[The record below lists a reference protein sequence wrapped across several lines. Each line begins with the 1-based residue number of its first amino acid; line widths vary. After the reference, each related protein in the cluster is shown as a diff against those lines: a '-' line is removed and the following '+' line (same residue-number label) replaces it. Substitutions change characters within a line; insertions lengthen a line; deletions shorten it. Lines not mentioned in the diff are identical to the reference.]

1 MTKSMKNTL
10 KSMLVMAVISIVAV
24 TLLSL
29 ANAFFPKYEAKL
41 DKKTAGL
48 IAQLVD
54 LGVSE
59 STAYSGGYIDM
70 EEIDSEE
77 LKAFNADKGVNE
89 SNSVL
94 AVYNILKGD
103 KTGYRVV
110 ESQAQG
116 YGSNPVIIILT
127 SFDKD
132 CKIESVIV
140 KQQKENPTGEK
151 NIFTEPYFNSFL
163 TYVKGKTTVTSSDI
177 TSATGATNTFSIKG
191 LTDAVSIAAA
201 YVTEKYTDAPPPPPP
216 PAYEEVTDKGLISKL
231 KTVSDSERFTAYVA
245 PSDRKNSVYKIYV
258 GNLGDILVAGKAN
271 GYGGVM
277 GLLVKTDAQGAV
289 DKIVII
295 EENEY
300 LEGIEGGAGKDF
312 DLSSENLTTI
322 LHGMTLESLKATDNV
337 LSGTTGATLVA
348 TGPAIKTA
356 VINALEYYPLA
367 AEYID
372 SVRESENG

>member
-1 MTKSMKNTL
+1 MTKSTKNTL
-10 KSMLVMAVISIVAV
+10 KSMFVMAVISIVAV

-48 IAQLVD
+48 ISQLLD
-54 LGVSE
+54 LGLSDSE
-59 STAYSGGYIDM
+59 AYSGGYIEM

-77 LKAFNADKGVNE
+77 LKTFNTQNGVNE

-94 AVYNILKGD
+94 AVYTILKGE

-116 YGSNPVIIILT
+116 YGSNPVIMILT

-151 NIFTEPYFNSFL
+151 NIFTEPYFDRFL
-163 TYVKGKTTVTSSDI
+163 AYVKGKTAVSSGDI
-177 TSATGATNTFSIKG
+177 LSATGATNSFSING
-191 LTDAVSIAAA
+191 LTNAVGIAAA
-201 YVTEKYTDAPPPPPP
+201 YVAEKYSDAPPPPPP
-216 PAYEEVTDKGLISKL
+216 PAYEAVTSKALLQKL
-231 KTVSDSERFTAYVA
+231 KTVSDSESFTAYVA

-258 GNLGDILVAGKAN
+258 GNLGDILVAGRSN
-271 GYGGVM
+271 GYGGGVM
-277 GLLVKTDAQGAV
+277 GLLVKQDAQGAV
-289 DKIVII
+289 DKVVII

-300 LEGIEGGAGKDF
+300 LEGIEGTPGKDF
-312 DLSSENLTTI
+312 DLSSENLTAI
-322 LHGMTLESLKATDNV
+322 LHGMTLETLKATDNV
-337 LSGTTGATLVA
+337 LTGTTGATLQA
-348 TGPAIKTA
+348 TAPAVKTA

-372 SVRESENG
+372 SVKGE